1 MVVAAAAVLLLGVA
15 AWRFLSAPA
24 PEPTAVT
31 ESQKTTAAAL
41 AAPSTAPVEPSAA
54 EKQAEPESAATAET
68 ASTESTDATRKTRV
82 GSRSARRSA
91 PVVPSR
97 PSTRGR
103 DRARGED
110 DVDVGF

>member
-1 MVVAAAAVLLLGVA
+1 MVVLLIVLTFAVMVLIDHLSLRQPVVIAA
-15 AWRFLSAPA
+15 
-24 PEPTAVT
+24 
-31 ESQKTTAAAL
+31 
-41 AAPSTAPVEPSAA
+41 
-54 EKQAEPESAATAET
+54 AEPESAATAET

-103 DRARGED
+103 DRAKGED